1 MFNVQPLIPPSLAQN
16 ISSLNLT
23 NSFQVFSSQ
32 LPSPTYCPISIS
44 SVSSACAFLAAL
56 SRPFTGVSDLEAL
69 AAAAEPLTPRV
80 AALRGRGGGAP
91 TLPTAAG
98 DAVREGTTGGVDGL
112 DSGRGIL
119 EGVSGRSMG
128 CEVCLDGRSG
138 EAGTSEEEVLTWTGA
153 SKVATEEE
161 GTVVVEEVVVEEVVV
176 EEVVVEG
183 TIVEEEGTAVEAGVT
198 CVFVRFSTLA

>member
-1 MFNVQPLIPPSLAQN
+1 
-16 ISSLNLT
+16 
-23 NSFQVFSSQ
+23 
-32 LPSPTYCPISIS
+32 
-44 SVSSACAFLAAL
+44 
-56 SRPFTGVSDLEAL
+56 
-69 AAAAEPLTPRV
+69 
-80 AALRGRGGGAP
+80 
-91 TLPTAAG
+91 
-98 DAVREGTTGGVDGL
+98 
-112 DSGRGIL
+112 
-119 EGVSGRSMG
+119 MG

-176 EEVVVEG
+176 EG